1 MGKCIWQSAL
11 FVIALML
18 PPRVSNAQQADSQ
31 AIAAAQS
38 LVDEASELM
47 DANKFADACPKLE
60 QAAKLV
66 PTGVGA
72 KLALAECYEGLGRL
86 ASAQGQYLQAEALAR
101 AAKDPRAKEAAS
113 KAVQLKAKLATMTL
127 KIPEAL
133 RNLEGVSLTWD
144 SLELDPAIWGTPIP
158 VDVGKHA
165 IEVKAPGWRS
175 WKEDVTIDADGRA
188 FEQEVPMLEKLP
200 EEKPSPIVPVKP
212 TTPTSTWMRPVGIA
226 ISSVGVAS
234 LVAGSALGALAI
246 ARFDASNAEGKCDA
260 NNLCN
265 ATGVSLRSESLA
277 FARGSTVMIPV
288 GIAFAGGGVALL
300 IASMASKK
308 KDSSETAADIQ
319 WQFEAAP
326 GGIGFRGVW

>member
-1 MGKCIWQSAL
+1 M
-11 FVIALML
+11 IALML

-101 AAKDPRAKEAAS
+101 AAKDPRVKEAAS
-113 KAVQLKAKLATMTL
+113 KATKLKAKLATMTL

-133 RNLEGVSLTWD
+133 RNLEGVTLTWD
-144 SLELDPAIWGTPIP
+144 ELSIDQAIWGTPIP

-175 WKEDVTIDADGRA
+175 WKEDVTIDANGRA
-188 FEQEVPMLEKLP
+188 FEQAVP
-200 EEKPSPIVPVKP
+200 S
-212 TTPTSTWMRPVGIA
+212 
-226 ISSVGVAS
+226 
-234 LVAGSALGALAI
+234 
-246 ARFDASNAEGKCDA
+246 GKA
-260 NNLCN
+260 
-265 ATGVSLRSESLA
+265 
-277 FARGSTVMIPV
+277 ARGKAPPLPDRPPRR
-288 GIAFAGGGVALL
+288 GCPGGLPGAGGGARGARRRWPLPGSMRAMPK
-300 IASMASKK
+300 ASVMRTICVTLPACRC
-308 KDSSETAADIQ
+308 AANRLDLR
-319 WQFEAAP
+319 E
-326 GGIGFRGVW
+326 RRR